1 MNKDLHDIINA
12 DDLKNS
18 PFKVPDSYFDSL
30 ESRLLANAG
39 IEQRKKEK
47 GSWTARIIAMR
58 PVRWAAACACVLAL
72 VGTVYLV
79 NTNTNDDMR
88 AQTDNGKT
96 LEYNVDY
103 SAEDAFNQAAD
114 YTMLDSHDMY
124 MMLAEE

>member
-58 PVRWAAACACVLAL
+58 PARWAVACACVLAL

-79 NTNTNDDMR
+79 TTNTNDDMR

-96 LEYNVDY
+96 LEYNADY